1 MLGTNVLRAHLL
13 DKKLVTDQ
21 FFRWRGGEVSRLEG
35 LSDGVFGLTL
45 TLLVISQSV
54 PTTFFELWKVI
65 RDLPVFLFCFGLLMT
80 AWQYHYLFFR
90 RYGLEDFSTSILNAV
105 FLFLILLYAYP
116 LKFLAT
122 FLWML
127 ALGDDT
133 AILFELP
140 EGVVWMQESS
150 QRAGMLYFFG
160 AGVAGVFGVMGL
172 MSFRAFQLRSKLELD
187 SLELFLTRAWMRRHG
202 GTALVAGISICI
214 LLLGF
219 KPGWAGVVFIFL
231 LPAWSIDVVYTY
243 IRVRVIHDGVTSREA
258 VKEDAASN

>member
-1 MLGTNVLRAHLL
+1 MLRAHLL
-13 DKKLVTDQ
+13 DKKLVTDP
-21 FFRWRGGEVSRLEG
+21 FFRWRGGEISRLEG

-54 PTTFFELWKVI
+54 PTTFFELWNVI

-90 RYGLEDFSTSILNAV
+90 RYGLEDFSTTILNAV
-105 FLFLILLYAYP
+105 FLFLVLLYAYP

-127 ALGDDT
+127 VLGDDT
-133 AILFELP
+133 SNLFTLP
-140 EGVVWMQESS
+140 EGVAWMHESS

-172 MSFRAFQLRSKLELD
+172 MSFRAYLLRSKLELD
-187 SLELFLTRAWMRRHG
+187 QLELFLTRAWLRRHG
-202 GTALVAGISICI
+202 VTAGVACISICVM
-214 LLLGF
+214 LLGF

-231 LPAWSIDVVYTY
+231 LPAWGIDVVYTY
-243 IRVRVIHDGVTSREA
+243 IRVRVIHDGLASR
-258 VKEDAASN
+258 KTASEGEGTA